1 MPGLV
6 NWTAAHLA
14 FKPQAAR
21 GALTALACAAAAHGA
36 WAASLNDCQGQT
48 EPSAA
53 TQDRL
58 IQVAAAV
65 KAELDRSGQT
75 VAIVSR
81 SGLAL
86 QRFDHRYSHAGV
98 SLKASPTIPWSVR
111 QLYYACDQKRPRIF
125 DQGMSGFVMGAL
137 DPAEGYVSI
146 VLLPPDAAQALE
158 RTALD
163 DQQAL
168 RLLGGTYS
176 ANAYAFGLRYQN
188 CNQWL
193 AELMASA
200 WGALPPRDDA
210 RGQAQDWLRA
220 QHYQPSTFS
229 LGWGPVAWL
238 AGLLPWLHADD
249 HPQENIVDAQF
260 KVSMPA
266 SIEAF
271 VHGRLPEATRVE
283 LCYTPQHIVVH
294 RGWEPIAPGCKPGA
308 NDTVTALAAIRAQTA
323 N

>member
-1 MPGLV
+1 V
-6 NWTAAHLA
+6 
-14 FKPQAAR
+14 AR
-21 GALTALACAAAAHGA
+21 GARTALACAIAAHSA
-36 WAASLNDCQGQT
+36 WAGSFNYCQGQT
-48 EPSAA
+48 EPSAS

-65 KAELDRSGQT
+65 KAELDRSDQT
-75 VAIVSR
+75 VAIVAR

-86 QRFDHRYSHAGV
+86 ERFDHRYSHAGV
-98 SLKASPTIPWSVR
+98 SLKASPNIPWSVR
-111 QLYYACDQKRPRIF
+111 QLYYACDEKRPRIF

-137 DPAEGYVSI
+137 DPAQGYVSI

-168 RLLGGTYS
+168 RLLAGTYS
-176 ANAYAFGLRYQN
+176 ANAYAFSQSYQN

-200 WGALPPRDDA
+200 WGGLMPGDDA
-210 RGQAQDWLRA
+210 RSQAQDWLHA
-220 QHYQPSTFS
+220 QSYQPSTFS
-229 LGWGPVAWL
+229 LGWGPLTWL
-238 AGLLPWLHADD
+238 AGLLPWLHSDD
-249 HPQENIVDAQF
+249 HPHENVVDAQF

-271 VHGRLPEATRVE
+271 VHDRLPEARRIE

-294 RGWEPIAPGCKPGA
+294 RGWEAIAPGCKPGA
-308 NDTVTALAAIRAQTA
+308 DDTVTAMATIAP
-323 N
+323 